1 LLNKSVFKFFMNI
14 LGINLSHDRSSA
26 LIVDGKIV
34 TAIAEERL
42 DKVKKSLGLTLSR
55 KYRLPPFLAI
65 NYCLESKNL
74 SIDDLDYIIIDHA
87 VNPVNLEII
96 KKIIPIKNKKKVHSL
111 PHPSHH
117 LAHSFS
123 TFFCSPFEEAA
134 ILVADVFGNE
144 VIGKGNEAE
153 SGFYAYDNKIT
164 PVFKNYQI
172 LRGKNKYF
180 ALTYLYRFI
189 TLSLGFT
196 IEYPGLERNEQL
208 DEAGKTMALAAYGK
222 RRKDW
227 PSLVRIIN
235 GKLDTSNFYPWAIEM
250 GIGKVENG
258 MLIPKIRDEKCS
270 LNEFH
275 KDLARKIQEEFEKG
289 IIYLANKLYKKTKSK
304 NLCLAGGGFLNCI
317 VNRKI
322 LENTPFENIF
332 IQPAATDDGNAIGAA
347 LYGWHVLAKK
357 RKRFILENAY
367 LGKNYSDNE
376 IKKALKE
383 FGLTPNY
390 LSKKDLLRKTAK
402 YIAEGKIVGWFQGG
416 AEFGPRALGHRSILA
431 DPRRPEMPELINKKV
446 KHRES
451 FRPYAPSILEEFLNE
466 YFDLPCVSPF
476 MLLVGYVKK
485 DKDKKIP
492 AVVHI
497 DGTARI
503 QTVNKKNNGIFY
515 DLIYEFYQLTGIPLV
530 LNTSFN
536 LKGKPIIE
544 SPTDALDV
552 FFNTGIDVLV
562 LGNYLIDKNE
572 KKIKKIINEKKEE
585 IKKMGLIRKHFL
597 LGV

>member
-1 LLNKSVFKFFMNI
+1 MNI
-14 LGINLSHDRSSA
+14 LGINLSHDRSAA
-26 LIVDGKIV
+26 LLIDGKIV

-42 DKVKKSLGLTLSR
+42 DGVKKSLGKLIDQ
-55 KYRLPPFLAI
+55 KYRLPPLLAI
-65 NYCLESKNL
+65 NYCLEANNL
-74 SIDDLDYIIIDHA
+74 SIDDLDYIIVDHA
-87 VNPVNLEII
+87 IDPVNLDLLR
-96 KKIIPIKNKKKVHSL
+96 KIIPIKNKEKICSL

-117 LAHSFS
+117 LTHAFS
-123 TFFCSPFEEAA
+123 TFFCSPFKEAA
-134 ILVADVFGNE
+134 ILVADVFGSE
-144 VIGKGNEAE
+144 IIGKGNEAE
-153 SGFYAYDNKIT
+153 SGFYGYDNKII
-164 PVFKNYQI
+164 PIFKNYQI
-172 LRGKNKYF
+172 LSGKNKYF

-189 TLSLGFT
+189 TLNLGFT
-196 IEYPGLERNEQL
+196 LSYPGLKMEEL
-208 DEAGKTMALAAYGK
+208 PDEAGKTMALAAYGK
-222 RRKDW
+222 IRKDW
-227 PSLVRIIN
+227 PVFVKILKGI
-235 GKLDTSNFYPWAIEM
+235 LHTADFQQWAIKTGVAELRNE
-250 GIGKVENG
+250 V
-258 MLIPKIRDEKCS
+258 LIPKIKDS
-270 LNEFH
+270 NQPLNQFN

-304 NLCLAGGGFLNCI
+304 NLCLAGGAFLNCI

-357 RKRFILENAY
+357 RKRFILEHVY

-383 FGLTPNY
+383 FNLAPNC
-390 LSKKDLLRKTAK
+390 LSKKELLRKTAK
-402 YIAEGKIVGWFQGG
+402 YIAEGKIVGWFQGE

-451 FRPYAPSILEEFLNE
+451 FRPYAPSILEEFLNK
-466 YFDLPCVSPF
+466 YFDLPCASPF

-585 IKKMGLIRKHFL
+585 IKKMGLIRKHFF